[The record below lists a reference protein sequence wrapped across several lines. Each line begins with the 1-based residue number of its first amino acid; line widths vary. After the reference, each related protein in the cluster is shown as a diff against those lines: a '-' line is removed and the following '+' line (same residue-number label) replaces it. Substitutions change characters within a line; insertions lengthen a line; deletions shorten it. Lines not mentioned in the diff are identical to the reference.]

1 MITKNKP
8 FIAAAYVLMALM
20 VLSCV
25 VPFLLLISSSLTDEA
40 TIVVNGY
47 SLIPQKLSFDAYE
60 YLWQARSGILRAYL
74 MSLVVTT
81 VGVLGNVTLTVLYAY
96 PLSRRDLPGRGF
108 FSLFLFFTMLFNGG
122 LVPTYMVYTRIFN
135 VSDSISGLIVPYL
148 LMNAFSVIMTRTY
161 INTNIADEVL
171 EAARIDGAGEF
182 QCLGRVVLPLCK
194 PIIGTISLMAMIAYW
209 NNWTNGMYFINTRRE
224 LLGIQNYLMTVMN
237 SSEALKQQASQGLV
251 DSSHI
256 PSVSLRMALAV
267 VAVIPVLVFYP
278 FFQKSFVKGITL
290 GSVKG

>member
-1 MITKNKP
+1 
-8 FIAAAYVLMALM
+8 MALM

-108 FSLFLFFTMLFNGG
+108 FSLFLFFTMLFDGG

>member
-1 MITKNKP
+1 
-8 FIAAAYVLMALM
+8 MALM

-25 VPFLLLISSSLTDEA
+25 VPFLLLISSSLTDGA

>member
-148 LMNAFSVIMTRTY
+148 LMNAFIDT
-161 INTNIADEVL
+161 VL
-171 EAARIDGAGEF
+171 PEF
-182 QCLGRVVLPLCK
+182 Q
-194 PIIGTISLMAMIAYW
+194 A
-209 NNWTNGMYFINTRRE
+209 
-224 LLGIQNYLMTVMN
+224 
-237 SSEALKQQASQGLV
+237 ALKDAGIDDIIACKQEQLDAWLASNNG
-251 DSSHI
+251 
-256 PSVSLRMALAV
+256 
-267 VAVIPVLVFYP
+267 
-278 FFQKSFVKGITL
+278 
-290 GSVKG
+290 

>member
-108 FSLFLFFTMLFNGG
+108 FSLFLFFTMFFNGG

>member
-1 MITKNKP
+1 
-8 FIAAAYVLMALM
+8 MALM

-209 NNWTNGMYFINTRRE
+209 NNWTNGMYFINTCRE

>member
-1 MITKNKP
+1 
-8 FIAAAYVLMALM
+8 MALM